1 MDKQHKRSFC
11 KDRNYQ
17 QPENHDPPYSNM
29 LQAGYSSHQ
38 PHTLPLPM
46 SQPPIP
52 VSVRMQQ
59 MQQERER
66 QVAKPLELQA
76 RQQAQLM
83 QQSQPVQ
90 QSQSVQQSQPMQQSQ
105 QMQQSQPVQ
114 QSQPMQQ
121 SSSQPLQLQ
130 FQPQQQYLQSQQQFL
145 QPQMVVPYRTPYTY
159 NYGVPVL
166 PPPPYSAPG
175 QMVYGALPARRYS
188 EQSLG
193 ISSAGVPFRSI
204 VRKPGSEP
212 VPSIDGKHV
221 NNLQRSESRLSVA
234 SVNTQPAVSAQRP
247 ITSFPITRASSTS
260 QTQLRTS
267 PIQHSYQ
274 SQQLSPY
281 PYQPYGADGPY
292 MHPVAYGAA
301 PDPYYAYTGQPP
313 VQPGYASPPYV
324 GRGNVYPGGLV
335 PNSLQRVVI
344 PPSGSPAVAERPRA
358 ISKRRSTTS
367 RKNRSCSIC
376 HKVFNRPSGLRI
388 HMHTHTGEALCMR
401 VEKLRQTVFRPL
413 QYASPHAD
421 SQA

>member
-1 MDKQHKRSFC
+1 
-11 KDRNYQ
+11 
-17 QPENHDPPYSNM
+17 
-29 LQAGYSSHQ
+29 
-38 PHTLPLPM
+38 
-46 SQPPIP
+46 
-52 VSVRMQQ
+52 
-59 MQQERER
+59 
-66 QVAKPLELQA
+66 
-76 RQQAQLM
+76 
-83 QQSQPVQ
+83 
-90 QSQSVQQSQPMQQSQ
+90 
-105 QMQQSQPVQ
+105 
-114 QSQPMQQ
+114 
-121 SSSQPLQLQ
+121 
-130 FQPQQQYLQSQQQFL
+130 
-145 QPQMVVPYRTPYTY
+145 
-159 NYGVPVL
+159 
-166 PPPPYSAPG
+166 
-175 QMVYGALPARRYS
+175 MVYGALPARRYS

-193 ISSAGVPFRSI
+193 ISSAGMPFRGI

-292 MHPVAYGAA
+292 MHSVAYGAA

-388 HMHTHTGEALCMR
+388 HMHTHTGEKPFICEWKNCGKRFSVRSNMLRHMLIHRREERRKKIRNKDFRQPKKEAGAEKNGKKAL
-401 VEKLRQTVFRPL
+401 LDD
-413 QYASPHAD
+413 AAD
-421 SQA
+421 AKAAKNEH